1 MPTMTRNST
10 ISQAVLWTGCL
21 ISLVGLFTEP
31 SKTLFVVGLTLV
43 SSGMIQ
49 SYYGTVF
56 EIEGRKRTWYFALG
70 VPLGIAMVYSAY
82 LSLRDYAPKWQWML
96 AVVVATLSLQ
106 FVIPMIGLKLWNL
119 RNRTTG
125 KL

>member
-1 MPTMTRNST
+1 MTKNST

-21 ISLVGLFTEP
+21 ISFIGLYAVP
-31 SKTLFVVGLTLV
+31 SKTLFVFGLTLV

-56 EIEGRKRTWYFALG
+56 EIEGGKRTRYFALG
-70 VPLGIAMVYSAY
+70 VPLGIAMAYTAY
-82 LSLRDYAPKWQWML
+82 LSLRDYSPKWQWML
-96 AVVVATLSLQ
+96 AVVLATLCVQ
-106 FVIPMIGLKLWNL
+106 FIISVICLKLWNL
-119 RNRTTG
+119 RHQTTG

>member
-1 MPTMTRNST
+1 
-10 ISQAVLWTGCL
+10 
-21 ISLVGLFTEP
+21 
-31 SKTLFVVGLTLV
+31 
-43 SSGMIQ
+43 MIQ

>member
-1 MPTMTRNST
+1 MQTMTRNST

-31 SKTLFVVGLTLV
+31 SKTMFVVGLTLV

-49 SYYGTVF
+49 SYYGTVL
-56 EIEGRKRTWYFALG
+56 EIEGRERTWYFALG
-70 VPLGIAMVYSAY
+70 VLLAIAMAYSAY

-96 AVVVATLSLQ
+96 AVVVATLCLQ
-106 FVIPMIGLKLWNL
+106 FVISMIGLKLWSF
-119 RNRTTG
+119 RHRTTG
-125 KL
+125 KQ